1 MLLNL
6 NSEQWEMIKD
16 TLDVPGKNFL
26 LRALFTGQL
35 PDNYP
40 EVKIAYNFITAK
52 KTKNPPKDTF
62 KQPNVTLDPKTGL
75 LTGITDELFEYYVK
89 LYPHTNIEQELLA
102 IAGWATS
109 NNIRRNP
116 WNRTITNWL
125 ANTEKNGGVNSYSKK
140 SNGGT
145 NNANL

>member
-16 TLDVPGKNFL
+16 LTNNQKAQL
-26 LRALFTGQL
+26 LESLFTSIV
-35 PDNYP
+35 PTDTA
-40 EVKIAYNFITAK
+40 VKIAYNFITAK
-52 KTKNPPKDTF
+52 KNKNVPKDTF

-89 LYPHTNIEQELLA
+89 LYPHTNIEQELLK

-109 NNIRRNP
+109 NKIKRP
-116 WNRTITNWL
+116 TFNRTITNWL
-125 ANTEKNGGVNSYSKK
+125 AKTE
-140 SNGGT
+140 SNGVT
-145 NNANL
+145 NNV

>member
-16 TLDVPGKNFL
+16 ALDDTEKALLLESLMTGKLIDAATTSYDCN
-26 LRALFTGQL
+26 AI
-35 PDNYP
+35 
-40 EVKIAYNFITAK
+40 KIAYNFITAK
-52 KTKNPPKDTF
+52 KTKNVPKDTF

-89 LYPHTNIEQELLA
+89 LYPHTNIEQELLK

-109 NNIRRNP
+109 NKIKRP
-116 WNRTITNWL
+116 TFNRTITNWL
-125 ANTEKNGGVNSYSKK
+125 AKTE

-145 NNANL
+145 NNV